1 MKCGRANMK
10 TIKNLIG
17 KICTFPNAIKAYM
30 KARKCKRLRP
40 KCWSLNRTGRQPSK
54 SNRRHTKR
62 EYTPGKYRIFKVWE
76 PKERI
81 IMALPFFDRV
91 IQHMIVNIIEPIFE
105 KRFIFHSYACRKGKA
120 RTKQA
125 TPFQN
130 GFMNWKWYR
139 EENLCN
145 KGRYTPLFP
154 ERSAR
159 RIKERDPAVYFR

>member
-1 MKCGRANMK
+1 MK

-40 KCWSLNRTGRQPSK
+40 EVLEFEQNREDNLQKAIDAIQSG
-54 SNRRHTKR
+54 

-105 KRFIFHSYACRKGKA
+105 KRFIFHSYACRKGKGA
-120 RTKQA
+120 HEASDTLSKWLYELEVVQGKKIYA
-125 TPFQN
+125 IKGDIHHYFQSVAHDVL
-130 GFMNWKWYR
+130 K
-139 EENLCN
+139 
-145 KGRYTPLFP
+145 K
-154 ERSAR
+154 
-159 RIKERDPAVYFR
+159 RDPAVYFR